1 LELKDVNISA
11 TLASIKQQLGDE
23 KSLSPA
29 FRSAIELLVLIV
41 TLLVNRL
48 GLDSKNSSK
57 PPSTDPHRKRK
68 EKKPGDKKPG
78 GQPGHIG
85 STLKRVEEP
94 DVIEK
99 IEIDRRFLPRNVK
112 YNDVGFEWR
121 QVIDIEFKT
130 VVTEYQAQVLEDENG
145 KRYTA
150 SFPVDVTRPIQYGA
164 SLKAHAVY
172 LSQFQLIPFQRIQ
185 DHFSDQ
191 WRIDLS
197 VGSLCNFNVQVYELL
212 ERFDEIGANR
222 LAESKQMHA
231 DETSVNINGKRIWL
245 HTASNDK
252 WTHFRVHAN
261 RGILATNEIGILPR
275 FKGVLCHDHHKP
287 YFTYSCL
294 HALCNAHHL
303 RELERAWEQDKH
315 SWAQRMQAL
324 LDEINIAVHA
334 AGGQLSYAAA
344 EDYRRVYRKILA
356 DAQAECP
363 PPDPALHVGKRGRQ
377 KRSKARNLLERL
389 TNFEAEVLR
398 FMEDPLV
405 PFTNNLAEN
414 DLRMTKVQQ
423 KISGC
428 FRSLEGAH
436 IFCRIRG
443 YLITCRK
450 HGVGPCEALKILF
463 RGELPAFVLESA
475 E

>member
-261 RGILATNEIGILPR
+261 RGTLATNEIG
-275 FKGVLCHDHHKP
+275 KA
-287 YFTYSCL
+287 SCATITTSPISPT
-294 HALCNAHHL
+294 HACTHCATRTTCANSSAHGSKTNTAGRNAC
-303 RELERAWEQDKH
+303 RPCSMK
-315 SWAQRMQAL
+315 SISPSMQRGASSRM
-324 LDEINIAVHA
+324 
-334 AGGQLSYAAA
+334 
-344 EDYRRVYRKILA
+344 
-356 DAQAECP
+356 P
-363 PPDPALHVGKRGRQ
+363 PQ
-377 KRSKARNLLERL
+377 KTIE
-389 TNFEAEVLR
+389 
-398 FMEDPLV
+398 
-405 PFTNNLAEN
+405 
-414 DLRMTKVQQ
+414 
-423 KISGC
+423 
-428 FRSLEGAH
+428 
-436 IFCRIRG
+436 
-443 YLITCRK
+443 
-450 HGVGPCEALKILF
+450 
-463 RGELPAFVLESA
+463 ESI
-475 E
+475 EKS

>member
-1 LELKDVNISA
+1 MQLKNVNINA
-11 TLASIKQQLGDE
+11 ALASIKQLLVEE

-29 FRSAIELLVLIV
+29 FRAAIELLVLIV
-41 TLLVNRL
+41 TLLSNRL
-48 GLDSKNSSK
+48 GLDSTNSSK

-85 STLKRVEEP
+85 ATLKRVEKP
-94 DVIEK
+94 DVVKK
-99 IEIDRRFLPRNVK
+99 IKIDRRSLPRNMK
-112 YNDVGFEWR
+112 YKEVGCEWR

-150 SFPVDVTRPIQYGA
+150 PFPADVTRPIQYGA
-164 SLKAHAVY
+164 KLKAHAVY
-172 LSQFQLIPFQRIQ
+172 LSQFQLIPYQRTQ

-191 WRIDLS
+191 LGIDLS
-197 VGSLCNFNVQVYELL
+197 TGSLCTFNVQAYELL
-212 ERFDEIGANR
+212 ERFDEIGANK
-222 LAESKQMHA
+222 LAESPLMNA
-231 DETSVNINGKRIWL
+231 DETGVNINGKRIWL

-252 WTHFRVHAN
+252 WTQFRVHAK
-261 RGILATNEIGILPR
+261 RGTIATNEIGIIPR
-275 FKGVLCHDHHKP
+275 FKGILVHDHHKP

-303 RELERAWEQDKH
+303 RELERAWEQDH
-315 SWAQRMQAL
+315 FTWAQRMQAL
-324 LDEINIAVHA
+324 LNEINIAVQA
-334 AGGQLSYAAA
+334 AGGQLTFDAA
-344 EDYRRVYRKILA
+344 EDYKRVYRKILA
-356 DAQAECP
+356 EAEVECP
-363 PPDPALHVGKRGRQ
+363 PPDKALHVGKRGRQ

-389 TNFEAEVLR
+389 MNFETEVLR
-398 FMEDPLV
+398 FMENPLV

-450 HGVGPCEALKILF
+450 HGIGPSEALKILF
-463 RGELPAFVLESA
+463 RGELPAFCFEKC
-475 E
+475 